1 MKREVPE
8 GTCRYCKSPIFA
20 HYVWERDPG
29 PIRVGPGRQSH
40 RTQKGFAC
48 SGCGLHFVFV
58 ADVDASPET
67 LERRAK
73 KRAEQHEQLTSQLN
87 HVLKKFKVS
96 VTTEQAV
103 EWLENLT
110 SHTPLPK
117 TSDDVESAP
126 VRTQR
131 ELLREIDT
139 MRRSDVKEIQ
149 DVQAVLD
156 ACVDLAKIFAE
167 YGYDW
172 KSADQN
178 AGPRL
183 VQRFFEIIEPDGVS
197 QTRDITFSTSLI
209 ALQLLGLEQ
218 YE

>member
-73 KRAEQHEQLTSQLN
+73 KRAEQQEQLAGQLN
-87 HVLKKFKVS
+87 YVLKRFNVS
-96 VTTEQAV
+96 LTTEQAV
-103 EWLENLT
+103 AWLEYLA
-110 SHTPLPK
+110 SSTPV
-117 TSDDVESAP
+117 SRAADDAQLAAACSKS
-126 VRTQR
+126 
-131 ELLREIDT
+131 ELIRNVDK

-149 DVQAVLD
+149 DVQTVLD

-197 QTRDITFSTSLI
+197 QTPGITFSTSLI
-209 ALQLLGLEQ
+209 ALQLLGLEH
-218 YE
+218 YD